1 MHRFLGKTCI
11 VTGGARGI
19 GAAIATRL
27 GLEGCTVAIFDIDE
41 QAGQYRQRELEKN
54 GIKAV
59 FYKVDVASD
68 EMVKQAVEDFYG
80 KHGRIDI
87 LVNNAGIGFSGKSI
101 EEQTLEEWRRI
112 IDTNLTGTWL
122 CTKHVVR
129 YMKKTGGVIINIA
142 STRAFQSEPNTEPY
156 SASKGGIVVLSHA
169 LAVSLA
175 KYHIRVVSI
184 SPRMGRHEPVAS
196 ATQTATANTPRPRVA
211 PRRTRRKA
219 RRHSRPSSIPS
230 IRRRTVDN
238 RDKHHNRRRSNNKN
252 VLPRPRPDTKTP
264 GNTPTGRGNSPNTN
278 KASRKAP
285 HKQRYPKRNQKQVP
299 LNIVTRGPT
308 NPNPVCTA
316 LTQTFKL
323 TCAVL

>member
-1 MHRFLGKTCI
+1 VDRFREKTCI

-27 GLEGCTVAIFDIDE
+27 GTEGCTVAIFDIDE
-41 QAGQYRQRELEKN
+41 QAGEYRQRELEKN

-59 FYKVDVASD
+59 FYKVDVASE

-156 SASKGGIVVLSHA
+156 SASKGGIVALSHA

-175 KYHIRVVSI
+175 KYHIRVISI
-184 SPRMGRHEPVAS
+184 SPGWVDTSQWQVPPRQPQLTPLDHEWHPAGRVGKPEDIATLVAFLAS
-196 ATQTATANTPRPRVA
+196 DEAQWITGTNITIDGGVTTKMFYPDLDQIQKLLATLLQDEETAQTLIKLAE
-211 PRRTRRKA
+211 KL
-219 RRHSRPSSIPS
+219 H
-230 IRRRTVDN
+230 
-238 RDKHHNRRRSNNKN
+238 
-252 VLPRPRPDTKTP
+252 
-264 GNTPTGRGNSPNTN
+264 TN
-278 KASRKAP
+278 KDILREI
-285 HKQRYPKRNQKQVP
+285 RNKY
-299 LNIVTRGPT
+299 LSTW
-308 NPNPVCTA
+308 
-316 LTQTFKL
+316 
-323 TCAVL
+323 

>member
-1 MHRFLGKTCI
+1 MDRFREKTCI

-27 GLEGCTVAIFDIDE
+27 GTEGCTVAIFDIDE

-59 FYKVDVASD
+59 FYKVDVASE

-87 LVNNAGIGFSGKSI
+87 LVNNAGIGFTGKSI

-156 SASKGGIVVLSHA
+156 SASKGGIVALSHA

-175 KYHIRVVSI
+175 KYHIRVISI
-184 SPRMGRHEPVAS
+184 SPGWVDTSQWQVPPRQPQLTPLDHEWHPAGRVGKPEDIAALVAFLAS
-196 ATQTATANTPRPRVA
+196 DEAQWITGTNITIDGGVTTKMFYPDLDQIQKLLATLLQDEETAQTLIKLAE
-211 PRRTRRKA
+211 KL
-219 RRHSRPSSIPS
+219 H
-230 IRRRTVDN
+230 
-238 RDKHHNRRRSNNKN
+238 
-252 VLPRPRPDTKTP
+252 
-264 GNTPTGRGNSPNTN
+264 TN
-278 KASRKAP
+278 KDILREI
-285 HKQRYPKRNQKQVP
+285 RNKY
-299 LNIVTRGPT
+299 LSTS
-308 NPNPVCTA
+308 
-316 LTQTFKL
+316 
-323 TCAVL
+323 

>member
-1 MHRFLGKTCI
+1 MDRFREKTCI

-27 GLEGCTVAIFDIDE
+27 GTEGCTVAIFDIDE

-59 FYKVDVASD
+59 FYKVDVASE

-87 LVNNAGIGFSGKSI
+87 LVNNAGIGFTGKSI

-156 SASKGGIVVLSHA
+156 SASKGGIIALSHA

-175 KYHIRVVSI
+175 KYHIRVISI
-184 SPRMGRHEPVAS
+184 SPGWVDTSQWQVPPRQPQLTPLDHEWHPAGRVGKPEDIAALVAFLAS
-196 ATQTATANTPRPRVA
+196 DEAQWITGTNITIDGGVTTKMFYPDLDQIQKLLATLLQDEETAQTLIKLAE
-211 PRRTRRKA
+211 KL
-219 RRHSRPSSIPS
+219 H
-230 IRRRTVDN
+230 
-238 RDKHHNRRRSNNKN
+238 
-252 VLPRPRPDTKTP
+252 
-264 GNTPTGRGNSPNTN
+264 TN
-278 KASRKAP
+278 KDILREI
-285 HKQRYPKRNQKQVP
+285 RNKY
-299 LNIVTRGPT
+299 LSTS
-308 NPNPVCTA
+308 
-316 LTQTFKL
+316 
-323 TCAVL
+323 

>member
-1 MHRFLGKTCI
+1 MDRFREKTCI

-27 GLEGCTVAIFDIDE
+27 GSEGCTVAIFDIDE

-59 FYKVDVASD
+59 FYKVDVAS
-68 EMVKQAVEDFYG
+68 EIMVKQAVEDFYG

-112 IDTNLTGTWL
+112 IDTNLTGAWL

-156 SASKGGIVVLSHA
+156 SASKGGIVALSHA

-175 KYHIRVVSI
+175 KYHIRVISI
-184 SPRMGRHEPVAS
+184 SPGWVDTSHWQVPPRQPQLTPLDHEWHPAGRVGKPEDIATLVAFLAS
-196 ATQTATANTPRPRVA
+196 DEAQWITGTNITIDGGVTTKMFYPDLDQIQKLLATLLQDEETAQTLIKLAE
-211 PRRTRRKA
+211 KL
-219 RRHSRPSSIPS
+219 H
-230 IRRRTVDN
+230 
-238 RDKHHNRRRSNNKN
+238 
-252 VLPRPRPDTKTP
+252 
-264 GNTPTGRGNSPNTN
+264 TN
-278 KASRKAP
+278 KDILREI
-285 HKQRYPKRNQKQVP
+285 RNKY
-299 LNIVTRGPT
+299 LSTW
-308 NPNPVCTA
+308 
-316 LTQTFKL
+316 
-323 TCAVL
+323 

>member
-1 MHRFLGKTCI
+1 MHRFSGKTCI

-41 QAGQYRQRELEKN
+41 QAGEYRQRELEKN
-54 GIKAV
+54 GIRAV
-59 FYKVDVASD
+59 FYKVDVASE

-101 EEQTLEEWRRI
+101 EETTLEEWRRI

-156 SASKGGIVVLSHA
+156 SASKGGVIALSHA

-175 KYHIRVVSI
+175 KHRIRVISI
-184 SPRMGRHEPVAS
+184 SPGWVDTSHWQVPPRQPQLTPLDHEWHPAGRVGRPEDIAALVAFLVS
-196 ATQTATANTPRPRVA
+196 DDAQWITGTNITIDGGVTTKMFYPDLDQIQKHLATLLQDEETAQTIAKLAE
-211 PRRTRRKA
+211 KL
-219 RRHSRPSSIPS
+219 H
-230 IRRRTVDN
+230 
-238 RDKHHNRRRSNNKN
+238 
-252 VLPRPRPDTKTP
+252 
-264 GNTPTGRGNSPNTN
+264 TN
-278 KASRKAP
+278 KDILREI
-285 HKQRYPKRNQKQVP
+285 RNKY
-299 LNIVTRGPT
+299 LSTS
-308 NPNPVCTA
+308 
-316 LTQTFKL
+316 
-323 TCAVL
+323 

>member
-54 GIKAV
+54 GINAV
-59 FYKVDVASD
+59 FYKVDVASE

-156 SASKGGIVVLSHA
+156 SASKGGIIALSHA

-175 KYHIRVVSI
+175 KYHIRVISI
-184 SPRMGRHEPVAS
+184 SPGWVDTSHWQVPPRQPQLTPLDHEWHPAGRVGKPEDIAALVAFLAS
-196 ATQTATANTPRPRVA
+196 DDAQWMTGTNITIDGGVTTKMFYPDLDQIQKLLATLLQDEETAQT
-211 PRRTRRKA
+211 
-219 RRHSRPSSIPS
+219 
-230 IRRRTVDN
+230 
-238 RDKHHNRRRSNNKN
+238 
-252 VLPRPRPDTKTP
+252 LTKLAEKLH
-264 GNTPTGRGNSPNTN
+264 TN
-278 KASRKAP
+278 KDILREI
-285 HKQRYPKRNQKQVP
+285 RNKY
-299 LNIVTRGPT
+299 LSTS
-308 NPNPVCTA
+308 
-316 LTQTFKL
+316 
-323 TCAVL
+323 

>member
-19 GAAIATRL
+19 GASIATRL

-54 GIKAV
+54 DIKAV
-59 FYKVDVASD
+59 FYKVDVASE
-68 EMVKQAVEDFYG
+68 EMVKQAVEDFYA

-156 SASKGGIVVLSHA
+156 SASKGGIVALSHA

-184 SPRMGRHEPVAS
+184 SPGWVDTSQWQVPPRQPQLTPLDHEWHPAGRVGKPEDIAALVAFLAS
-196 ATQTATANTPRPRVA
+196 DDAQWITGTNITIDGGVTTKMFYPDLDQIQRLLATLLQDEETAQTVIKLAE
-211 PRRTRRKA
+211 KL
-219 RRHSRPSSIPS
+219 H
-230 IRRRTVDN
+230 
-238 RDKHHNRRRSNNKN
+238 
-252 VLPRPRPDTKTP
+252 
-264 GNTPTGRGNSPNTN
+264 TN
-278 KASRKAP
+278 KDILREI
-285 HKQRYPKRNQKQVP
+285 RNKY
-299 LNIVTRGPT
+299 LSTS
-308 NPNPVCTA
+308 
-316 LTQTFKL
+316 
-323 TCAVL
+323 

>member
-1 MHRFLGKTCI
+1 MDRFREKTCI

-41 QAGQYRQRELEKN
+41 QAGEYRQRELENN

-59 FYKVDVASD
+59 FYKVDVASE

-156 SASKGGIVVLSHA
+156 SASKGGIVALSHA

-175 KYHIRVVSI
+175 KYHIRVISI
-184 SPRMGRHEPVAS
+184 SPGWVDTSHWQVPPRQPQLTPLDHEWHPAGRVGKPEDIATLVAFLAS
-196 ATQTATANTPRPRVA
+196 DDAQWITGTNITIDGGVTTKMFYPDLDQIQKLLATLLQDEETAQTLIKLAE
-211 PRRTRRKA
+211 KL
-219 RRHSRPSSIPS
+219 H
-230 IRRRTVDN
+230 
-238 RDKHHNRRRSNNKN
+238 
-252 VLPRPRPDTKTP
+252 
-264 GNTPTGRGNSPNTN
+264 TN
-278 KASRKAP
+278 KDVLREI
-285 HKQRYPKRNQKQVP
+285 RNKY
-299 LNIVTRGPT
+299 LSTW
-308 NPNPVCTA
+308 
-316 LTQTFKL
+316 
-323 TCAVL
+323 

>member
-1 MHRFLGKTCI
+1 MHRVLGKTCI

-27 GLEGCTVAIFDIDE
+27 GTEGCTVAIFDIDE

-59 FYKVDVASD
+59 FYKVDVASE

-129 YMKKTGGVIINIA
+129 YMKKTGGVIINTA

-156 SASKGGIVVLSHA
+156 SASKGGIVALTHA

-175 KYHIRVVSI
+175 KYHIRVISI
-184 SPRMGRHEPVAS
+184 SPGW
-196 ATQTATANTPRPRVA
+196 
-211 PRRTRRKA
+211 
-219 RRHSRPSSIPS
+219 
-230 IRRRTVDN
+230 VDT
-238 RDKHHNRRRSNNKN
+238 S
-252 VLPRPRPDTKTP
+252 
-264 GNTPTGRGNSPNTN
+264 
-278 KASRKAP
+278 
-285 HKQRYPKRNQKQVP
+285 
-299 LNIVTRGPT
+299 
-308 NPNPVCTA
+308 
-316 LTQTFKL
+316 
-323 TCAVL
+323 

>member
-1 MHRFLGKTCI
+1 MDRFREKTCI

-19 GAAIATRL
+19 GSAIATRL
-27 GLEGCTVAIFDIDE
+27 GTEGCTVAIFDIDE

-59 FYKVDVASD
+59 FYKVDVASE

-87 LVNNAGIGFSGKSI
+87 LVNNAGIGFSGKGI

-122 CTKHVVR
+122 CTKHVVT

-156 SASKGGIVVLSHA
+156 SASKGGIIALTHA

-175 KYHIRVVSI
+175 KYHIRVISI
-184 SPRMGRHEPVAS
+184 SPGWVDTSHWQVPPRQPQLTPLDHEWHPAGRVGKPEDIAALVAFLAS
-196 ATQTATANTPRPRVA
+196 DDAQWITGTNITIDGGVTTKMFYPDLDQIQRLLATLLQDEETAQTLIKLAE
-211 PRRTRRKA
+211 KL
-219 RRHSRPSSIPS
+219 H
-230 IRRRTVDN
+230 
-238 RDKHHNRRRSNNKN
+238 
-252 VLPRPRPDTKTP
+252 
-264 GNTPTGRGNSPNTN
+264 TN
-278 KASRKAP
+278 KDILREI
-285 HKQRYPKRNQKQVP
+285 RNKY
-299 LNIVTRGPT
+299 LSTS
-308 NPNPVCTA
+308 
-316 LTQTFKL
+316 
-323 TCAVL
+323 

>member
-1 MHRFLGKTCI
+1 VDRFREKTCI

-27 GLEGCTVAIFDIDE
+27 GTEGCTVAIFDIDE

-59 FYKVDVASD
+59 FYKVDVASE

-87 LVNNAGIGFSGKSI
+87 LVNNAGIGFTGKSI

-156 SASKGGIVVLSHA
+156 SASKGGIIALSHA

-175 KYHIRVVSI
+175 KYHIRVISI
-184 SPRMGRHEPVAS
+184 SPGWVDTSQWQVPPRQPQLTPLDHEWHPAGRVGKPEDIAALVAFLAS
-196 ATQTATANTPRPRVA
+196 DEAQWITGTNITIDGGVTTKMFYPDLDQIQKLLATLLQDEETAQTLIKLAE
-211 PRRTRRKA
+211 KL
-219 RRHSRPSSIPS
+219 H
-230 IRRRTVDN
+230 
-238 RDKHHNRRRSNNKN
+238 
-252 VLPRPRPDTKTP
+252 
-264 GNTPTGRGNSPNTN
+264 TN
-278 KASRKAP
+278 KDILREI
-285 HKQRYPKRNQKQVP
+285 RNKY
-299 LNIVTRGPT
+299 LSTS
-308 NPNPVCTA
+308 
-316 LTQTFKL
+316 
-323 TCAVL
+323 